1 MCYNKSMKKNLGF
14 TLIELL
20 VVIAIIAIL
29 AVVVVLTLNP
39 AQLLAQSRDSNRVS
53 DMATL
58 KNAIGL
64 YATDQSGA
72 TGFSLG
78 TAHVCDNSL
87 TLATTTIWT
96 PNASGTWG
104 STTTCLAWF
113 ASATSLATTSGRSV
127 NGTGWLPVDL
137 ASTTSGAP
145 IGTLPVDPLNTN
157 GTGNTKA
164 SGAFFYSYIT
174 DTNTFKLGAFMEST
188 KYSTNGSN
196 DIESNV
202 YDGGLNNYVYEQGSN
217 LAL

>member
-1 MCYNKSMKKNLGF
+1 MKKNLGF

-39 AQLLAQSRDSNRVS
+39 AQLLAQSRDSNRIS

-58 KNAIGL
+58 KSALGL
-64 YATDQSGA
+64 YATDQGGA
-72 TGFSLG
+72 TGFSMG

-87 TLATTTIWT
+87 TIATTTLFT

-104 STTTCLAWF
+104 STSTCLAWF
-113 ASATSLATTSGRSV
+113 ASATSLATTSGRGV
-127 NGTGWLPVDL
+127 NGTGWLPVNF

-145 IGTLPVDPLNTN
+145 IGVLPVDPLNVN
-157 GTGNTKA
+157 GSGSTKA
-164 SGAFFYSYIT
+164 AGGFFYGYIT
-174 DTNTFKLGAFMEST
+174 DGTTFKLSAFMEST

-196 DIESNV
+196 DVESNTD
-202 YDGGLNNYVYEQGSN
+202 DGGLNNYVYEQGSN